1 MNVPNGMAEVK
12 AMFGDNKV
20 VELSKGN
27 CKGDPT
33 WEHENLIVLRNV
45 CGTGQSIQLHHAVST
60 IFQACLASARA
71 RCPSYTVRMLGG
83 YCARHQRN
91 QANLP
96 LSIHSYGAAFD
107 LNWDTNPMTTSSLV
121 TDIPPEFIAAFVEQG
136 WEWGGGW
143 HSVFDSMHFQWAHGV

>member
-1 MNVPNGMAEVK
+1 MKTPRGMKEVI
-12 AMFGDNKV
+12 ATFGDNKT

-45 CGTGQSIQLHHAVST
+45 CGTGQSIQIHHSLADLFKS
-60 IFQACLASARA
+60 CLTEARS
-71 RCPSYTVRMLGG
+71 RCPNYAVRMLGG

-91 QANLP
+91 DPSLP

-107 LNWDTNPMTTSSLV
+107 VNWDKNPMGKKLV
-121 TDIPPEFIAAFVEQG
+121 TDIPPAFIAAFVENG
-136 WEWGGGW
+136 WEWGGNW
-143 HSVFDSMHFQWAHGV
+143 SSIKDAMHFQFATGV